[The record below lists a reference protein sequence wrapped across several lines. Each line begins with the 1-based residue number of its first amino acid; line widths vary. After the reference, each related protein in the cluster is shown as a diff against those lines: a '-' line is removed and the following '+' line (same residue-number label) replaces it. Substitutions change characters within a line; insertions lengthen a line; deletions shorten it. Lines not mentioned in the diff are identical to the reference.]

1 MGKKEFVVASS
12 QTWLNLVFIFV
23 FQIESLKHSHKLEV
37 TSIKLE
43 CTRSKGELERDR
55 DTLQGQIEG
64 RDAKNITKTTLH
76 AHHLKCANHANM
88 QIHHMYESISTM
100 CIAVLQTDVEM
111 LKAAVERHKEALVEK
126 ERDTVRKVQSARE
139 EEFRKTAALHEEK

>member
-1 MGKKEFVVASS
+1 MFWGRKEFVVASGW
-12 QTWLNLVFIFV
+12 TWLNLLFAFV

-64 RDAKNITKTTLH
+64 RNAKNITLH
-76 AHHLKCANHANM
+76 AHHLKCANHTNM
-88 QIHHMYESISTM
+88 QIHNIYESISIT
-100 CIAVLQTDVEM
+100 CITVLQTDVEM

-139 EEFRKTAALHEEK
+139 EEFCKTAALHEEK